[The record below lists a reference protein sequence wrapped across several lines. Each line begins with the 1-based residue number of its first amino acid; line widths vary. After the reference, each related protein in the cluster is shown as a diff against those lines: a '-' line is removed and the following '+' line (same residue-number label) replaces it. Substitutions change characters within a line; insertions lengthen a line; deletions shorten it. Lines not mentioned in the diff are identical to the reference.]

1 MEKPILPPPP
11 LPRIS
16 FSGKI
21 HVITSDAELQKL
33 SQNLLNC
40 HELGFDTETRPS
52 FKKGEVYQTAMLQ
65 LATEDDAYLIRLHG
79 IKEFSLLKKIL
90 EDQNILKAGVAIRD
104 DLKQL
109 QKVFPFTPK
118 NFTELQDLA
127 KVKGLK
133 NFGLKGM
140 TEEILEATISKGPKL
155 TNWENPVLAD
165 HQLLY
170 AATDA
175 WIGLKLYHK
184 LQTIP
189 VSTDARLTGA
199 KIDD

>member
-1 MEKPILPPPP
+1 MEKPILAPP

-16 FSGKI
+16 FTGKI
-21 HVITSDAELQKL
+21 HVITSDAELQQV
-33 SQNLLNC
+33 SQALLFC

-65 LATEDDAYLIRLHG
+65 LATETDAYLIRLHG
-79 IKEFSLLKKIL
+79 IKDFTLIKKIF
-90 EDQNILKAGVAIRD
+90 EDQNVLKAGVAIRD

-109 QKVFPFTPK
+109 QKIFQFIPK

-127 KVKGLK
+127 KAKGLK

-140 TEEILEATISKGPKL
+140 TEEILHATISKGPKL
-155 TNWENPVLAD
+155 TNWENPILAA

-175 WIGLKLYHK
+175 WIGLKLYHQ
-184 LQTIP
+184 LQTLSVP
-189 VSTDARLTGA
+189 A
-199 KIDD
+199 KADEDEDQGKT